1 MPGATYP
8 VLGIEEFGAQL
19 IRTQDLDPVY
29 VALQKAGL
37 ERKVLERIC
46 IAYWCFYH
54 LGAAAKIAE
63 AKTDAKFWELMTQ
76 AALNVSRAD
85 GTKPWPRG
93 AERRHF
99 RGQQAVTAMHE
110 LVVKYKTATQAVAGF
125 VGVQTTPSG
134 YTYNSVA
141 KSAQSHRGF
150 GEWIAFKIADMAER
164 VLGYPVS
171 FDDCHL
177 GIYKDP
183 RQGAALYLHLQ
194 GGMVGSGP
202 RPWELPVTDKQ
213 LADVITELTFKFRK
227 SESPTAEGSLIR
239 KRKVNVQ
246 EVETILCKWKSHYKG
261 HYPLLKDST
270 ELQHALTGWGDL
282 ADHLKKG
289 APRGS

>member
-1 MPGATYP
+1 MGATYP
-8 VLGIEEFGAQL
+8 VLSLEDFGAQL

-29 VALQKAGL
+29 VALQKARL

-46 IAYWCFYH
+46 LAYWCFYH

-63 AKTDAKFWELMTQ
+63 AETDAEYWRLMTE
-76 AALNVSRAD
+76 AALNVSRPD

-110 LVVKYKTATQAVAGF
+110 LVVKYKNAAQAVAGF

-134 YTYNSVA
+134 YTYNGVA
-141 KSAQSHRGF
+141 KAAQSHRGF

-164 VLGYPVS
+164 VLGYPVD
-171 FDDCHL
+171 FGDCAL
-177 GIYKDP
+177 DIYKDP
-183 RQGAALYLHLQ
+183 RQGAALYLYQTGKL
-194 GGMVGSGP
+194 GGGETP
-202 RPWELPVTDKQ
+202 RPWELPITDSQ
-213 LADVITELTFKFRK
+213 LEDVITELTFKFRK

-270 ELQHALTGWGDL
+270 ELHHALTGWGKL
-282 ADHLKKG
+282 ADRIKKG
-289 APRGS
+289 APSGA